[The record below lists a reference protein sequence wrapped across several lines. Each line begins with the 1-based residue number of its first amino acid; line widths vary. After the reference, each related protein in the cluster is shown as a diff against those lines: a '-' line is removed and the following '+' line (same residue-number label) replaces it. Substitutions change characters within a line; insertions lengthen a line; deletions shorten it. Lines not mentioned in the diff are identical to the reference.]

1 MSSPSVSGA
10 EEQDLTHGD
19 PWELQNTLNLVIK
32 ISILSMKT
40 KVFEMRVEVRNDDG
54 FEAFWK
60 ITRKEAEFRN
70 LHEKLA
76 IRHKKVRIPR
86 FPGSSLTQ
94 KLGSA
99 EKKQKQFQQYLD
111 ELSEIPE
118 LARSDEMSAFLI
130 GNFVDMLQHTT
141 GIDSQGLVATISAEE
156 KKEMILL
163 QQEIL
168 KLQAQVERFQAVRP
182 VETKADEGI
191 DVFEQLEE
199 ALEMIKE
206 YKQKLSRAEKRV
218 VELEGTV
225 NKLYSKAQKLQSEK
239 LILAEEIVRLRDLNE
254 QGDTPRS
261 DEEIRSMGQESMAG
275 NE

>member
-111 ELSEIPE
+111 ELLRFLNWLVPTRCLRFSLETLLICSNTRLE
-118 LARSDEMSAFLI
+118 LIAR
-130 GNFVDMLQHTT
+130 
-141 GIDSQGLVATISAEE
+141 GL
-156 KKEMILL
+156 
-163 QQEIL
+163 
-168 KLQAQVERFQAVRP
+168 
-182 VETKADEGI
+182 
-191 DVFEQLEE
+191 
-199 ALEMIKE
+199 
-206 YKQKLSRAEKRV
+206 
-218 VELEGTV
+218 
-225 NKLYSKAQKLQSEK
+225 
-239 LILAEEIVRLRDLNE
+239 
-254 QGDTPRS
+254 
-261 DEEIRSMGQESMAG
+261 
-275 NE
+275 